1 MEDTYLYTR
10 LRLNCY
16 HAYNKFI
23 FFLNIS
29 KIKRLSYIAVVIFK
43 KENNVDVF
51 RYIRDSL
58 GIMYDWSVRKLQ

>member
-1 MEDTYLYTR
+1 MEDMYLYTR
-10 LRLNCY
+10 LRNCY
-16 HAYNKFI
+16 QAYNKFI

-29 KIKRLSYIAVVIFK
+29 KIKSLSYISVVIFT

-58 GIMYDWSVRKLQ
+58 GIMYEWSVRKLQ